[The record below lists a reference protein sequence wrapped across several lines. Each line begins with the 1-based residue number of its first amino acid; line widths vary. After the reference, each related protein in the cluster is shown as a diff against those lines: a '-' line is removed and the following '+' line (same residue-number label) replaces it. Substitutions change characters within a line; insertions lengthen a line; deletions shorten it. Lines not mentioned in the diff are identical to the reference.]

1 MIRRLWWMALLPLA
15 AQAAD
20 DFAMQWPLQ
29 PAHPDAGAYRV
40 VLDAGVYRAAYW
52 RDLRD
57 VQVIDADGKPMAS
70 AVQAA
75 ATPIAGPARQVEL
88 DWFAVPA
95 GAATTMG
102 GDLSVV
108 VQRDAGGNV
117 VSVRNA
123 LGTAAAGQGD
133 PALLLDLGRQAG
145 QVRALRVEWEGEPA
159 ALDLGYRLEGSDD
172 LRRWQVLDP
181 EVRLVRL
188 RNQGRQLSSDRVA
201 VPTASRYLRLVP
213 LQREGAPPLRALR
226 GELAGD
232 AVADDWQWVE
242 LAASAPGDDPA
253 ARFGYQVQ
261 GRFPVQRVDVAMPA
275 NTAVAWTVS
284 SRDEDRRQAGAEPA
298 WQVHARGWNT
308 WTLQEGGRRQAS
320 APLQLGQETS
330 DRDWQ
335 LQAEPAVAGTPAP
348 TLKLG
353 YRPGSVVF
361 LAQGRAPYRL
371 VAGNARAATRESS
384 LEPMLAALR
393 ARNGAQW
400 QPTVARL
407 GERAVSAGDKAYA
420 PAAPVRDWKSLLL
433 WAVLVAGALA
443 VAGFAISLL
452 RGARPANG

>member
-1 MIRRLWWMALLPLA
+1 MIRRLWWMALLPLTA
-15 AQAAD
+15 HAAD

-29 PAHPDAGAYRV
+29 PAQADAGAYRV
-40 VLDAGVYRAAYW
+40 ALDAGVYRAAYW

-75 ATPIAGPARQVEL
+75 ATPIAAPARQVPL
-88 DWFAVPA
+88 DWFALPA
-95 GAATTMG
+95 SAATTTG
-102 GDLSVV
+102 DDLSVV
-108 VQRDAGGNV
+108 VRRDAGGNV
-117 VSVRNA
+117 VSVRSSP
-123 LGTAAAGQGD
+123 GAAGAAKGD
-133 PALLLDLGRQAG
+133 PSWLVDLGRQAG
-145 QVRALRVEWEGEPA
+145 QVQALRVQWEGEPT

-188 RNQGRQLSSDRVA
+188 HNQGRELNSDRVA
-201 VPTASRYLRLVP
+201 VSTSLRYLRLVP
-213 LQREGAPPLRALR
+213 LQRDGAPPLRALQ

-232 AVADDWQWVE
+232 AAADDWQWVE
-242 LAASAPGDDPA
+242 LAASAPDNSAP
-253 ARFGYQVQ
+253 ARFRYRAQ

-275 NTAVAWTVS
+275 NTAVSWTVS
-284 SRDEDRRQAGAEPA
+284 SRDDDRKVADAEQA
-298 WQVHARGWNT
+298 WQLRASGWNT
-308 WTLQEGGRRQAS
+308 WTLLEGGRSQVS
-320 APLQLGQETS
+320 APLELGQETA

-348 TLKLG
+348 ALKLG

-361 LAQGRAPYRL
+361 LAQGRAPYLL
-371 VAGNARAATRESS
+371 VAGNARAGVRESN

-400 QPTVARL
+400 QPAAARL
-407 GERAVSAGDKAYA
+407 GDGAVRAGDKAYA
-420 PAAPVRDWKSLLL
+420 PAAPVRDWKNLVL

-443 VAGFAISLL
+443 VAGFALSLL
-452 RGARPANG
+452 RGNRPAND

>member
-20 DFAMQWPLQ
+20 DFALQWPLQ
-29 PAHPDAGAYRV
+29 PAQADAGAYRIT
-40 VLDAGVYRAAYW
+40 LDAGVYRAAYW

-57 VQVIDADGKPMAS
+57 VQVLDADGKPMAS
-70 AVQAA
+70 ALQAA
-75 ATPIAGPARQVEL
+75 AIPIAAPARQVQL
-88 DWFAVPA
+88 DWFAMP
-95 GAATTMG
+95 AATATTAG

-117 VSVRNA
+117 VSVRSA
-123 LGTAAAGQGD
+123 TGAAGVSAGD
-133 PALLLDLGRQAG
+133 PSWLVDLGRRAG
-145 QVRALRVEWEGEPA
+145 QVQALRVEWDDQPQP
-159 ALDLGYRLEGSDD
+159 LDLGYRLEGSDD

-188 RNQGRQLSSDRVA
+188 RNQGRQLDSDRVA
-201 VPTASRYLRLVP
+201 LSTSLRYLRLVP
-213 LQREGAPPLRALR
+213 LQHEGAPPLRALR

-232 AVADDWQWVE
+232 AVADDWQWLE
-242 LAASAPGDDPA
+242 LAASAPDNATP
-253 ARFGYQVQ
+253 ARFRYRLQ
-261 GRFPVQRVDVAMPA
+261 GRFPVQRVDVAMPP

-284 SRDEDRRQAGAEPA
+284 SRDDDRKADGAEPA
-298 WQVHARGWNT
+298 WQVRATGWNT

-320 APLQLGQETS
+320 APLELGQES
-330 DRDWQ
+330 ADREWQ

-348 TLKLG
+348 VLKLG

-371 VAGNARAATRESS
+371 VAGNARATARESH

-400 QPTVARL
+400 QPAAAAL
-407 GERAVSAGDKAYA
+407 GEPSVRAGDAAYV
-420 PAAPVRDWKSLLL
+420 PAAPARDWKSLLL

-443 VAGFAISLL
+443 VAGFALSLL
-452 RGARPANG
+452 RGQRPAGD